1 MAKSHIESL
10 HVKNVRQFQ
19 DLKVNFNQGFNFL
32 AGPNGCGKT
41 SVLACIS
48 HCFHHANFAYSRFE
62 DESEF
67 WTDLNDNGVLYRVGL
82 GKGSINGGSYRQSS
96 GKQWKKPPGEANRKS
111 LTVTEVKQ
119 ELRSFCPLFIGANR
133 SIKYRQISG
142 MSREQTL
149 DQKIDTYTSNSTK
162 SLYGD
167 WNSDIKQWLVN
178 RYFMIDKEWAVEE
191 KENWEHLVNS
201 LPSIGPFDSKFSFI
215 RIGKDLEPVFSIY
228 GNECYLEELSSGF
241 QAVLSII
248 ANIFEWVEGSR
259 EDGDRIV
266 KSAAGT
272 VLIDELDL
280 HLHPEWQFSIRK
292 SLETVFPS
300 IQFIVTTHS
309 PHLLSSANKN
319 EVIIMPENG
328 SDKYDLSPSK
338 SMYSGWNTDQILSEI
353 MGVKSLDNKTYEE
366 YVAIALEKVES
377 NSVPELK
384 LAISNLE
391 KICHPN
397 DSIIT
402 VLKARLASMV
412 ALQDD

>member
-1 MAKSHIESL
+1 LAKSYIESL

-19 DLKVNFNQGFNFL
+19 ELKVNFNQGFNFL

-48 HCFHHANFAYSRFE
+48 HCFHHANFAYSRFN

-67 WTDLNDNGVLYRVGL
+67 WTDLDDNGILYRVGL
-82 GKGSINGGSYRQSS
+82 GKGSINGGAYRQSS
-96 GKQWKKPPGEANRKS
+96 GKLWNKPSQDANRKS
-111 LTVTEVKQ
+111 LAVTDVKQ
-119 ELRSFCPLFIGANR
+119 ELKSFCPLFIGANR

-149 DQKIDTYTSNSTK
+149 DQKIDTYAANSTK

-191 KENWEHLVNS
+191 KVNWEHLVNS
-201 LPSIGPFDSKFSFI
+201 LPSIGPFDSNFSFV

-228 GNECYLEELSSGF
+228 DNECYLEELSSGF

-259 EDGDRIV
+259 EDGGRIV
-266 KSAAGT
+266 KSASGT

-292 SLETVFPS
+292 SLETIFPS

-309 PHLLSSANKN
+309 PHLLSSAKEN

-353 MGVKSLDNKTYEE
+353 MGVKSLDSKTYEE

-384 LAISNLE
+384 SAISNLE

-402 VLKARLASMV
+402 VLKVRLASMV

>member
-10 HVKNVRQFQ
+10 HVKNVRQFKE
-19 DLKVNFNQGFNFL
+19 LKVNFNQGFNFL

-48 HCFHHANFAYSRFE
+48 HCFHYANLAYSRFDE
-62 DESEF
+62 ESEF
-67 WTDLNDNGVLYRVGL
+67 WTDLDDNGTLYRVGL
-82 GKGSINGGSYRQSS
+82 GKGSINGGAYRQSS
-96 GKQWKKPPGEANRKS
+96 VKTWNKPSQDANRTS
-111 LTVTEVKQ
+111 LAVSEVKDK
-119 ELRSFCPLFIGANR
+119 LKSFCPLFIGANR
-133 SIKYRQISG
+133 SIKYKQISG

-149 DQKIDTYTSNSTK
+149 DQKISIYTTNNTK

-178 RYFMIDKEWAVEE
+178 RYFMIDKEWAIEE
-191 KENWEHLVNS
+191 RENWYHLVNS
-201 LPSIGPFDSKFSFI
+201 LPSIGPFDSKFSFV
-215 RIGKDLEPVFSIY
+215 RIGKELEPVFSIY
-228 GNECYLEELSSGF
+228 ENECHLEELSSGF

-259 EDGDRIV
+259 EDGERIV
-266 KSAAGT
+266 KSASGT

-280 HLHPEWQFSIRK
+280 HLHPEWQFTIRK
-292 SLETVFPS
+292 SLETIFPN

-309 PHLLSSANKN
+309 PHLLSSAKEK

-328 SDKYDLSPSK
+328 SDKYELSPSK

-353 MGVKSLDNKTYEE
+353 MGVKSLDSKIYEE
-366 YVAIALEKVES
+366 YVAMALEKVES
-377 NSVPELK
+377 NSVPELR

>member
-19 DLKVNFNQGFNFL
+19 ELKVNFNQGFNFL

-48 HCFHHANFAYSRFE
+48 HCFHHANFAYSRFD

-82 GKGSINGGSYRQSS
+82 SRGSINGGAYRQSS
-96 GKQWKKPPGEANRKS
+96 GKQWNKPPQDANRKS
-111 LTVTEVKQ
+111 LNVVEVRQ
-119 ELRSFCPLFIGANR
+119 ELKSFCPLFIGANR
-133 SIKYRQISG
+133 SIKYKQISG

-149 DQKIDTYTSNSTK
+149 DQKINTYTTNSTK

-201 LPSIGPFDSKFSFI
+201 LPSVGPFDSKFSFV

-228 GNECYLEELSSGF
+228 NNECYLEELSSGF

-259 EDGDRIV
+259 EDGGRIV
-266 KSAAGT
+266 KSASGT

-292 SLETVFPS
+292 SLETIFPS

-309 PHLLSSANKN
+309 PHLLSSAKES

>member
-1 MAKSHIESL
+1 MAKSYIESL

-19 DLKVNFNQGFNFL
+19 ELKVNFNQGFNFL

-48 HCFHHANFAYSRFE
+48 HCFHHANFAYSRFN

-67 WTDLNDNGVLYRVGL
+67 WTDLDDNGILYRVGL
-82 GKGSINGGSYRQSS
+82 GKGSINGGAYRQSS
-96 GKQWKKPPGEANRKS
+96 GKLWNKPSQDANRKS
-111 LTVTEVKQ
+111 LAVTDVKQ
-119 ELRSFCPLFIGANR
+119 ELKSFCPLFIGANR

-149 DQKIDTYTSNSTK
+149 DQKIDTYAANSTK

-191 KENWEHLVNS
+191 KVNWEHLVNS
-201 LPSIGPFDSKFSFI
+201 LPSIGPFDSNFSFV

-228 GNECYLEELSSGF
+228 DNECYLEELSSGF

-259 EDGDRIV
+259 EDGGRIV
-266 KSAAGT
+266 KSASGT

-292 SLETVFPS
+292 SLETIFPS

-309 PHLLSSANKN
+309 PHLLSSAKEN

-353 MGVKSLDNKTYEE
+353 MGVKSLDSKTYEE

-384 LAISNLE
+384 SAISNLE

-402 VLKARLASMV
+402 VLKVRLASMV